1 MNTEMIAMTLI
12 AHSGDARSLAFQ
24 ALQAA
29 KQNNF
34 EEADR
39 LMKESQEASTKAH
52 QGQTDLLVAEAN
64 GEKPAFQ
71 ALQAAK
77 QNNFEEADRLM
88 KESQEASTKAHQG
101 QTDLLVA
108 EANGEKP
115 EINVLLIHSQDHLMT
130 SMLAQEMVAEM
141 IELYKRLEK

>member
-34 EEADR
+34 
-39 LMKESQEASTKAH
+39 
-52 QGQTDLLVAEAN
+52 
-64 GEKPAFQ
+64 
-71 ALQAAK
+71 
-77 QNNFEEADRLM
+77 EADRLM

>member
-12 AHSGDARSLAFQ
+12 AHSGDARSL
-24 ALQAA
+24 
-29 KQNNF
+29 
-34 EEADR
+34 
-39 LMKESQEASTKAH
+39 
-52 QGQTDLLVAEAN
+52 
-64 GEKPAFQ
+64 AFQ